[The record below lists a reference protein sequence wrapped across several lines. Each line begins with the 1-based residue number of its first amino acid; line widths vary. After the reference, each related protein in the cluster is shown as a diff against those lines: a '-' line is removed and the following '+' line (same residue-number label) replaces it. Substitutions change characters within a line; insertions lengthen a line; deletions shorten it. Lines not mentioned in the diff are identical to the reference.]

1 MARVPFRALG
11 RPYSGRHGITRAPA
25 PVAEPT
31 PAQVAAAP
39 IEAPVE
45 APVEEAS
52 GEPVEASVE
61 PSVEAPIEE
70 PAEPAEPSAEPAEPS
85 AEASAEEP
93 AEPSVE
99 ASAEEPDEEP
109 DYEQMEQSIAA
120 LFLDEPPAAPAAP
133 AWEPTWTKAQ
143 LLAVTQAKGLTVT
156 SANTKAEIIAA
167 LTAAG

>member
-45 APVEEAS
+45 EAS

-61 PSVEAPIEE
+61 APIEEPAEPIEE
-70 PAEPAEPSAEPAEPS
+70 PAEPAEPSAEPAE
-85 AEASAEEP
+85 ASAEEP
-93 AEPSVE
+93 DEPSVE

>member
-45 APVEEAS
+45 EAS
-52 GEPVEASVE
+52 GEPVE

-70 PAEPAEPSAEPAEPS
+70 PAEPAEPSAEPAEAS
-85 AEASAEEP
+85 VEASAEEP
-93 AEPSVE
+93 AEEPDE
-99 ASAEEPDEEP
+99 PSAEEPDEEP

>member
-45 APVEEAS
+45 EAS
-52 GEPVEASVE
+52 GEPVE

>member
-45 APVEEAS
+45 ASVEAPVEEAS
-52 GEPVEASVE
+52 GEPVE

-70 PAEPAEPSAEPAEPS
+70 PAEPAEPSAEPAEAS
-85 AEASAEEP
+85 VEASAEEP
-93 AEPSVE
+93 
-99 ASAEEPDEEP
+99 AEEPDEEP

>member
-45 APVEEAS
+45 EAS
-52 GEPVEASVE
+52 GEPVE

-70 PAEPAEPSAEPAEPS
+70 PAEPAEPSAEPAEAS
-85 AEASAEEP
+85 VEASAEEP
-93 AEPSVE
+93 AEEPAE
-99 ASAEEPDEEP
+99 PSAEEPDEEP